1 MRLRHISY
9 AECLLENHPCNSYIL
24 YMTVREKTMKTYRPP
39 KTAREKAKFHATVVN
54 HPNANIRLAANYIAE
69 AAKAARSG
77 NISEF
82 MTFVSLAQ
90 KFAEDVD
97 FCNPERNLR

>member
-1 MRLRHISY
+1 MLVLGI
-9 AECLLENHPCNSYIL
+9 ENQTCNHYIH
-24 YMTVREKTMKTYRPP
+24 YMTVREKSMKTYRPI

-69 AAKAARSG
+69 AYQAARKG
-77 NISEF
+77 DVSEF
-82 MTFVSLAQ
+82 MTFISLAQ

>member
-1 MRLRHISY
+1 M
-9 AECLLENHPCNSYIL
+9 
-24 YMTVREKTMKTYRPP
+24 REKSMKTYRPI

-54 HPNANIRLAANYIAE
+54 HSNPNIRLAANYIAE
-69 AAKAARSG
+69 AANAARKG
-77 NISEF
+77 QISEF

>member
-1 MRLRHISY
+1 
-9 AECLLENHPCNSYIL
+9 
-24 YMTVREKTMKTYRPP
+24 MKTYRPI

-69 AAKAARSG
+69 AFQEARKGDVSD
-77 NISEF
+77 F
-82 MTFVSLAQ
+82 MTFISLAQ

-97 FCNPERNLR
+97 FCNPEKNLR

>member
-1 MRLRHISY
+1 MRKKS
-9 AECLLENHPCNSYIL
+9 
-24 YMTVREKTMKTYRPP
+24 MKTYRPI
-39 KTAREKAKFHATVVN
+39 KTAREKAKFHATVAN

-69 AAKAARSG
+69 AFQAARKGDVSD
-77 NISEF
+77 F
-82 MTFVSLAQ
+82 MTFISLAQ

>member
-1 MRLRHISY
+1 MTMRKS
-9 AECLLENHPCNSYIL
+9 S
-24 YMTVREKTMKTYRPP
+24 MKTYRPI
-39 KTAREKAKFHATVVN
+39 KTAREKAKFHATVAN

-69 AAKAARSG
+69 AFQAARKGDVSD
-77 NISEF
+77 F
-82 MTFVSLAQ
+82 MTFISLAQ

>member
-1 MRLRHISY
+1 MTMRKS
-9 AECLLENHPCNSYIL
+9 S
-24 YMTVREKTMKTYRPP
+24 MKRNPFP

-54 HPNANIRLAANYIAE
+54 HSNANIRIAANYIAE
-69 AAKAARSG
+69 AYQAARKG
-77 NISEF
+77 QLSEF

>member
-1 MRLRHISY
+1 
-9 AECLLENHPCNSYIL
+9 
-24 YMTVREKTMKTYRPP
+24 MKTYRPI
-39 KTAREKAKFHATVVN
+39 KTAREKAKFHATVAN

-69 AAKAARSG
+69 AFQAARKGDVSD
-77 NISEF
+77 F

>member
-1 MRLRHISY
+1 
-9 AECLLENHPCNSYIL
+9 
-24 YMTVREKTMKTYRPP
+24 MTMREKTMKTYRLP

>member
-1 MRLRHISY
+1 
-9 AECLLENHPCNSYIL
+9 
-24 YMTVREKTMKTYRPP
+24 MKTYRPI
-39 KTAREKAKFHATVVN
+39 KTAREKAKFHATVAN

-69 AAKAARSG
+69 AFQAARKGDVSD
-77 NISEF
+77 F
-82 MTFVSLAQ
+82 MTFISIAQ

>member
-1 MRLRHISY
+1 M
-9 AECLLENHPCNSYIL
+9 
-24 YMTVREKTMKTYRPP
+24 REKSMKTYRPI
-39 KTAREKAKFHATVVN
+39 KTAREKAKFHATVAN

-69 AAKAARSG
+69 AFQAARKGDVSD
-77 NISEF
+77 F
-82 MTFVSLAQ
+82 MTFISIAQ